1 MPLRRRKGL
10 KPDNNGRYYRNLG
23 WERDRETGEY
33 SQPKFWLGKDD
44 IQADRRCQRLEELW
58 EKVEELWAT
67 GSRGA
72 CDRPVWDAFTLHVA
86 KQLARG
92 EWQVAVEWNGESP
105 AAYAQKLNTL
115 ASRYPCLQFIPEDN
129 TRYIA
134 GQLYNE
140 QITDASVTQVLGAA
154 RELGYAAR
162 APIYDGQGTIHQ
174 AFDAYIAWLKD
185 HKRRAWINTQIQQ
198 VERLK
203 EKHADIPLSALDF
216 DACEAM
222 VRLWRNRPMV
232 KGKDKPI
239 AAKTAENHIKQLMA
253 FFRWL
258 HRSQLFS
265 WRKPEDL
272 DQIDTRVPRLPEE
285 LQAVAD
291 SEQVETITREELC
304 VLNEYATP
312 LERVL
317 LLLGLNCGFG
327 AAESGTLLLNQIY
340 LFQPHPKANMIGFE
354 TSPKDSFIRR
364 VRLKNGVYGE
374 HLLWPQ
380 TVEGLQWAVA
390 RRQKIGNATSDAVLL
405 VSEQGEPLFH
415 DTESGNV
422 GRRIQN
428 LWYGGLLRRVCKD
441 HPSFRTLS
449 FGKLRKTAGNL
460 VRRFSDGETQG
471 VFLCHGQ
478 PVKSDE
484 LSDIYANRDFAKVF
498 AAIRVVGE
506 YLQSVFN
513 AAPKDPFA
521 NPMRQTKGRT
531 VGKKIHQ
538 LKAQGV
544 PVAKIAR
551 QVGLSRNAVYRRLD
565 NEP

>member
-1 MPLRRRKGL
+1 MPLRRRKEL
-10 KPDNNGRYYRNLG
+10 KPDSNGRYYRNLG
-23 WERDRETGEY
+23 WERDPETGEC
-33 SQPKFWLGKDD
+33 SQPKFWLGKDPV
-44 IQADRRCQRLEELW
+44 QADRRCHRLEELW
-58 EKVEELWAT
+58 ERVEELWA
-67 GSRGA
+67 SVNRGA
-72 CDRPVWDAFTLHVA
+72 NDRPAWDTFTLRVG

-92 EWQVAVEWNGESP
+92 EWQVVVTCSGESP
-105 AAYAQKLNTL
+105 AAYAQKINTL
-115 ASRYPCLQFIPEDN
+115 ATRYPCLQFVPEDN

-140 QITDASVTQVLGAA
+140 QVIDASVAEALGAA
-154 RELGYAAR
+154 NEMGYTAGV
-162 APIYDGQGTIHQ
+162 PIHDGQGSIHQ
-174 AFDAYIAWLKD
+174 AFDAYIRWLKD
-185 HKRRAWINTQIQQ
+185 HKHKAWINTQVQQ

-203 EKHADIPLSALDF
+203 QKHADIPLSSVDF
-216 DACEAM
+216 DVCEAM
-222 VRLWRNRPMV
+222 VRLWRNRPMA
-232 KGKDKPI
+232 KGRNKPI
-239 AAKTAENHIKQLMA
+239 SAKTAENHIKQLKA

-272 DQIDTRVPRLPEE
+272 DEIDTRVPKTAVE

-291 SEQVETITREELC
+291 TEQVETFTREELC
-304 VLNEYATP
+304 ILNEYATP

-327 AAESGTLLLNQIY
+327 AAESGTLLLNQMF
-340 LFQPHPKANMIGFE
+340 LFQFHPKADIIGFE

-364 VRLKNGVYGE
+364 VRVKNGVYGE
-374 HLLWPQ
+374 HMLWAQ

-390 RRQKIGNATSDAVLL
+390 RRQRIGNATSDAVLL

-415 DTESGNV
+415 ETETGNA

-428 LWYGGLLRRVCKD
+428 LWYGGLMRRVVKD
-441 HPSFRTLS
+441 HPEFRTLS

-460 VRRFSDGETQG
+460 IRRYSDGETQG

-498 AAIRVVGE
+498 AAIRAVGE
-506 YLQSVFN
+506 FLQPVFD
-513 AAPKDPFA
+513 ASPKEPFA
-521 NPMRQTKGRT
+521 SLMRQSKGRT
-531 VGKKIHQ
+531 VGKRIQQ
-538 LKAQGV
+538 LRSQGV
-544 PVAKIAR
+544 SVAKIGK
-551 QVGLSRNAVYRRLD
+551 QVGLSRSAVYRRL
-565 NEP
+565 ETGR

>member
-1 MPLRRRKGL
+1 MSLRRRKEL
-10 KPDNNGRYYRNLG
+10 KPDTKGRYYRNLG
-23 WERDRETGEY
+23 WDLDRETGRY
-33 SQPKFWLGKDD
+33 SQPKFWLGTDSV
-44 IQADRRCQRLEELW
+44 QAHRRCQRLEELW
-58 EKVEELWAT
+58 ERVEELSAT
-67 GSRGA
+67 VVRDDG
-72 CDRPVWDAFTLHVA
+72 DRPIWDTFTLRVA

-92 EWQVAVEWNGESP
+92 EWQVVVSWHGESP

-115 ASRYPCLQFIPEDN
+115 ASRYPCLQFVPDDN

-140 QITDASVTQVLGAA
+140 QVIDATVADLVGSAKQGGYITDAS
-154 RELGYAAR
+154 
-162 APIYDGQGTIHQ
+162 IYDGQGSLHP
-174 AFDAYIAWLKD
+174 ALDAYVHWLKD
-185 HKRRAWINTQIQQ
+185 HKRRAWINTQIKQ

-222 VRLWRNRPMV
+222 IRLWRNRPMV

-265 WRKPEDL
+265 WRKPADL
-272 DQIDTRVPRLPEE
+272 EEIETRVPRLVEE
-285 LQAVAD
+285 LHALAD
-291 SEQVETITREELC
+291 SEQVETFTREELC
-304 VLNEYATP
+304 LLNEYATP

-327 AAESGTLLLNQIY
+327 AAESGTIRLNQIH
-340 LFQPHPKANMIGFE
+340 LFQPHPKASIIGFE

-380 TVEGLQWAVA
+380 TVEGLQWAIA
-390 RRQKIGNATSDAVLL
+390 RRQGIGNFTPDAVLL
-405 VSEQGEPLFH
+405 VSEHGEPLFH
-415 DTESGNV
+415 ETESGNA

-428 LWYGGLLRRVCKD
+428 LWYGGLLRRVLKD
-441 HPSFRTLS
+441 HPDFRTLS

-484 LSDIYANRDFAKVF
+484 LSDIYSNRDFAKVF
-498 AAIRVVGE
+498 AAIRAVGE
-506 YLQSVFN
+506 HLQPVFD
-513 AAPKDPFA
+513 AAPREPFVS
-521 NPMRQTKGRT
+521 PVRQSKGRA
-531 VGKKIHQ
+531 VGKKIRQ
-538 LKAQGV
+538 LKSQRMGITTI
-544 PVAKIAR
+544 AK
-551 QVGLSRNAVYRRLD
+551 QVGLSRSAVYRRL
-565 NEP
+565 EKEQ